1 MNKLAELLTQ
11 AASKS
16 EYRNDATKTANE
28 VNRIKAL
35 VRGGQKVQVNMP
47 AQTRLQVRTRR
58 PAGVNVR
65 NVLRQQEEQN
75 RLQAVA
81 HLPAEYE
88 AELKKQGAYTKIL
101 GDPSIYEY
109 LKKSDP
115 IGLYQLE
122 QEYASTKTTSG
133 LPATPATDTKQDEI
147 IRLLR
152 GQLTAEQL
160 LQSTPEFIGLS
171 PAEKR
176 TALQKLKLLPK
187 PEQKNYALTFV
198 NMNNADKKAVID
210 RFKEEVPL
218 PLEAFN
224 ELDPNNLKKLKLPQ
238 LLILGNKYGFKG
250 KATRAKLIAFLQ
262 KQELKVDET
271 QAEEE
276 EEAPVEAEEVQPEE
290 VQQIIEEFP
299 FAETQEASA
308 EDLALNKAEQRRMQQ
323 LRKRLPALLRE
334 SGMDREQVERFLEQI
349 EKSSSTDL
357 GRLTNA
363 VDRLE
368 QLIQN
373 KRLQEKEEREK
384 QAFGP
389 LERLAK
395 VELTVPE
402 GDLISFRVSD
412 QALAQALVE
421 NLQQD
426 VPNLS
431 KSEAQQHA
439 SDIIDSAND
448 ELAQQPLQPEQ
459 PGLEFQSETPETPE
473 QKEEFQS
480 ETPEQKEVRQAFS
493 REQIRQ
499 VEQSEQLAKQYE
511 AIAPGIAQRRKA
523 FGDVEQPEIAET
535 ARLKRLQQ
543 QLKQLDEQQK
553 QLGLDYFDTLN
564 KDQLVR
570 YAKDNHPAIKNPRTF
585 KEENLRQK
593 LKDVS
598 AKGFK
603 KLKSKK
609 QKSKSI
615 SGKGLSQYPIKAV
628 AGALHKHYQKKV
640 RNLRNIHERQTENQE
655 YRTNLIKKARK

>member
-11 AASKS
+11 AATKS

-28 VNRIKAL
+28 INRIKAL

-65 NVLRQQEEQN
+65 NVLRQQEERE
-75 RLQAVA
+75 RLQKIA

-198 NMNNADKKAVID
+198 NMNAADKKAVID

-276 EEAPVEAEEVQPEE
+276 APEEAEEVQPEE

-308 EDLALNKAEQRRMQQ
+308 EDLELNKAEQRRMQQ

-334 SGMDREQVERFLEQI
+334 SRMDREQVERFLEQI

-373 KRLQEKEEREK
+373 QRLQEQQVKEQAEKKETTLAQLKKEVREK

-389 LERLAK
+389 LEKAAK
-395 VELTVPE
+395 AELTVSPE

-426 VPNLS
+426 VPNLP

-439 SDIIDSAND
+439 SNIIDSANI

-459 PGLEFQSETPETPE
+459 PGLEFQSETPE
-473 QKEEFQS
+473 QKEE
-480 ETPEQKEVRQAFS
+480 RQAIV
-493 REQIRQ
+493 RELRRREELS
-499 VEQSEQLAKQYE
+499 EQSAKQYE

-523 FGDVEQPEIAET
+523 FGDVEQPDIVET

-564 KDQLVR
+564 KDQLVQ
-570 YAKDNHPAIKNPRTF
+570 YAKNNHPDIKTPHSF

-598 AKGFK
+598 AEGFK
-603 KLKSKK
+603 KL
-609 QKSKSI
+609 KSKSI

>member
-11 AASKS
+11 AATKS

-28 VNRIKAL
+28 INRIKAL

-58 PAGVNVR
+58 PAGVNVK

-81 HLPAEYE
+81 HLPAEYA
-88 AELKKQGAYTKIL
+88 AELKKQGAYAKIL

-198 NMNNADKKAVID
+198 NMNTADKKAVID

-276 EEAPVEAEEVQPEE
+276 EAPVEAEEVQPEE

-323 LRKRLPALLRE
+323 LRKRLPELLRE
-334 SGMDREQVERFLEQI
+334 SGMDREQVERFLTQI

-373 KRLQEKEEREK
+373 QRLQEQQIKEQAEKKETTLAQLKKEVREK

-389 LERLAK
+389 LEKAAK
-395 VELTVPE
+395 AELTVSPE
-402 GDLISFRVSD
+402 GDLISFRASD

-426 VPNLS
+426 VPNLP

-459 PGLEFQSETPETPE
+459 PGLEFQSETPE
-473 QKEEFQS
+473 QKEERQSFSFQ
-480 ETPEQKEVRQAFS
+480 QRA
-493 REQIRQ
+493 RD
-499 VEQSEQLAKQYE
+499 
-511 AIAPGIAQRRKA
+511 APFPRI
-523 FGDVEQPEIAET
+523 E
-535 ARLKRLQQ
+535 RLQQ

-564 KDQLVR
+564 KDQLIQ
-570 YAKDNHPAIKNPRTF
+570 YAKENHPDIKTPHSF

-603 KLKSKK
+603 KL
-609 QKSKSI
+609 KSKSI